1 MADEPIWRRYAT
13 SQVSFS
19 APLSRELIDLLV
31 GDLPPTPTKQEATLT
46 YAEDD
51 RRECPE
57 CGAVVEAIRMIGDAA
72 VSTTSKGATSVSVM
86 SDAVTCLPCGH
97 EVRR

>member
-1 MADEPIWRRYAT
+1 MADEPIWRRGIANE
-13 SQVSFS
+13 VRFDG
-19 APLSRELIDLLV
+19 PLSRELIDLFV
-31 GDLPPTPTKQEATLT
+31 GDLPPTPSKQEATLT
-46 YAEDD
+46 YREAD

-57 CGAVVEAIRMIGDAA
+57 CGAVVEAIRMTGDAA
-72 VSTTSKGATSVSVM
+72 VSTTSKGAASVSVM

>member
-1 MADEPIWRRYAT
+1 MADEPIWRRGIANE
-13 SQVSFS
+13 VRFD
-19 APLSRELIDLLV
+19 APLSRELVDLLV
-31 GDLPPTPTKQEATLT
+31 GALPPAPPKQVLTFT

-51 RRECPE
+51 RRQCPA
-57 CGAVVEAIRMIGDAA
+57 CGAVVEAIRAIGDAA
-72 VSTTSKGATSVSVM
+72 VSETSASVSVSVM